1 MTGDW
6 ASVLISNPHPTAI
19 TFMVSDMGLLEI
31 AARLAPIATALI
43 ALGAAGI
50 AWWAILEQ
58 RNIARRRA
66 AIDFFLKTELDKTV
80 IDLYNKFKKLAPI
93 TSSGRLVIDQDHE
106 DVRAWLNICEPIAV
120 GVNYDAFSESVSQ
133 AYRGDVIPKTYQTA
147 KELIDRVRT
156 GEGSRHTYV
165 DLEELA
171 KKWAPKPTPA

>member
-106 DVRAWLNICEPIAV
+106 DVRAWLNICELIAV

-133 AYRGDVIPKTYQTA
+133 AYWGDVIPKTYQTA

-156 GEGSRHTYV
+156 GRRIKAYICGFGGASQEMGS
-165 DLEELA
+165 
-171 KKWAPKPTPA
+171 

>member
-106 DVRAWLNICEPIAV
+106 DVRAWLNICELIVV

-133 AYRGDVIPKTYQTA
+133 AYWGDVIPKTYQTA

>member
-1 MTGDW
+1 M
-6 ASVLISNPHPTAI
+6 
-19 TFMVSDMGLLEI
+19 
-31 AARLAPIATALI
+31 
-43 ALGAAGI
+43 
-50 AWWAILEQ
+50 
-58 RNIARRRA
+58 
-66 AIDFFLKTELDKTV
+66 

-106 DVRAWLNICEPIAV
+106 DVRAWLNICELIAV

-133 AYRGDVIPKTYQTA
+133 AYWGDVIPKTYQTA

-156 GEGSRHTYV
+156 GEGSRHTYM